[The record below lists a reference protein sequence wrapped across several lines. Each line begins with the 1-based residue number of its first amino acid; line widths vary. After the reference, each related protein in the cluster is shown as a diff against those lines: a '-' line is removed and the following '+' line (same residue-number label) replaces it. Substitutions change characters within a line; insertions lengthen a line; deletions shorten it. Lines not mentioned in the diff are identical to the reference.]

1 MKLKEFVSELN
12 NYLQVNLFE
21 DFCPNG
27 LQVEGKGEIKSV
39 AIAVSAS
46 LNVIKR
52 SKNHDALIVHHGLF
66 WNKDPYPITGT
77 KKEKI
82 KILLESGTSL
92 LAYHLPLD
100 AHEEVGNNFKA
111 AKDLGWKKLERF
123 GDVGVKGIF
132 KPVKAADFRNRLEEY
147 FGQKSHSILGG
158 KDKIASAAL
167 ISGGAY
173 KELLK
178 AKNAGVDAY
187 ITGSFDEPAY
197 HQAIEEAIHFFACGH
212 ASTEKIGIKAL
223 GDYIKKKWKLKV
235 EFIDEPNPF

>member
-12 NYLQVNLFE
+12 DYLQVNLFE
-21 DFCPNG
+21 DYCPNG
-27 LQVEGKGEIKSV
+27 LQVEGKGEVKSV

-46 LNVIKR
+46 LNVIKQAK
-52 SKNHDALIVHHGLF
+52 SFDALIVHHGIF
-66 WNKDPYPITGT
+66 WSRDPYPIIGT

-82 KILLESGTSL
+82 KSLLDSETSL

-100 AHEEVGNNFKA
+100 AHEKLGNNFKA
-111 AKDLGWKKLERF
+111 ASDLGWKKLERF
-123 GDVGVKGIF
+123 GDVGVKGFFEPI
-132 KPVKAADFRNRLEEY
+132 KAKDFQKKLESY
-147 FGQKSHSILGG
+147 YGQKSHSVLGG
-158 KDKIASAAL
+158 NDTISSAAL

-173 KELLK
+173 KELMK
-178 AKNAGVDAY
+178 AKNAGVDAF

-197 HQAIEEAIHFFACGH
+197 HQAHEEGIHFFALGH
-212 ASTEKIGIKAL
+212 AATEKIGIKAL